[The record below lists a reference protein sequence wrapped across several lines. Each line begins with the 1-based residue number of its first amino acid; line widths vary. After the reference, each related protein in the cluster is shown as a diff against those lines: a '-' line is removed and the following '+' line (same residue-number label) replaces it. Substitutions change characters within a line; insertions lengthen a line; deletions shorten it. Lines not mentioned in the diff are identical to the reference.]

1 MGALL
6 HRQNLVRLVTLATAV
21 AIAGCDDAASGSEPE
36 ARLSTIQAE
45 IFTPKCSLASCHT
58 ASFHSGDLVLED
70 GMSHADLTEGPVFQT
85 TAAAEGLELVVPGDA
100 AASFLWM
107 KMQPGLD
114 AKYGV
119 LMPQGSSE
127 GLPDDDLALIERWI
141 EAGAPND

>member
-70 GMSHADLTEGPVFQT
+70 GMSHADLTEGSVFQT
-85 TAAAEGLELVVPGDA
+85 TAAAEGLQLVVPGDA